1 MITCKFFLTAL
12 AVVVLGLNVSAQS
25 KYTINGYVKDIK
37 TGEELIGANVII
49 REIPATGAGT
59 NTYGFYS
66 VTIPEG
72 NYTITAQYIGYEPKS
87 VTVVLKQNTKQ
98 DFTLAE
104 SATQLGEVI
113 IAAEKKDGNIS
124 KTQMGI
130 EKIDVKEIR
139 NIPVLMGEK
148 DVLKMIQLRPGVKST
163 GEGNSGF
170 YVRGGSSDQ
179 NLILLDEATVYNASH
194 LLGFFSVF
202 NSDALKDVTLYKGGQ
217 PSEYGGRL
225 SSVLDIRMKEGN
237 DKKYGLEGGIGLMAT
252 RLTIEGPIVKEKG
265 SFTISGR
272 RTYADLFL
280 FFTKDSSINQNKLYF
295 YDLNIKANYRIND
308 KNRIFL
314 SGYFGKDVFG
324 MKNVFGFDWGNTTG
338 TLRWNHLF
346 SEKMFSNTSLIF
358 SNYNYNINIEPAGA
372 KVKIISR
379 IQDYN
384 IKQDFQYYINSKNK
398 LKFGL
403 NSIYHR
409 IIPGAFTNETD
420 SSISKLNLKN
430 NHDWENAAY
439 ISYEFK
445 PTTLF
450 SLECGIRLSSF
461 TVIGPGDFYTYN
473 KTGETT
479 DTASYS
485 SDEFVKTYFNIE
497 PRINANYIIDEK
509 SSLKIS
515 YAKNTQN
522 LHLLSNF
529 TSGNPTDLWIPN
541 SNNVKPE
548 IANQIS
554 FGYFR
559 NFQDDNFEFSTE
571 IYYKHLQNQI
581 EYKDGAK
588 QFNIFGNGNELIFNE
603 NVESQLLFGR
613 GRAYG
618 IEFSLRKKSGRFN
631 GWAGYTLAKTEKK
644 IAGINNGEYFPAK
657 QDRTHDISLVG
668 IYELSKKWTI
678 SATWVYYTGNAVT
691 FPSGKY
697 QVAGQIVYYYTE
709 RNGYR
714 MPDYHRL
721 DIGATW
727 QRKKTEKF
735 ESNWSFSLYNA
746 YGRKNA
752 FSITFREDPDD
763 PSKTQAVQTT
773 LFRWIPS
780 FTYNFK
786 F

>member
-1 MITCKFFLTAL
+1 MLTRKL
-12 AVVVLGLNVSAQS
+12 IVVVVLINCSISFAQT
-25 KYTINGYVKDIK
+25 KYTISGYVKDVK
-37 TGEELIGANVII
+37 TGEELIGANVFIK
-49 REIPATGAGT
+49 ELIPATGASA
-59 NTYGFYS
+59 NAYGFYS
-66 VTIPEG
+66 ITIPEG
-72 NYTITAQYIGYEPKS
+72 DYTITVQYIGYEPKS
-87 VTVVLKQNTKQ
+87 VHILLKQNTKQ
-98 DFTLAE
+98 DFNLAE
-104 SATQLGEVI
+104 SVTKLGEVV
-113 IAAEKKDGNIS
+113 IAAEKKDENIT
-124 KTQMGI
+124 KIQMGV
-130 EKIDVKEIR
+130 EKLDVKEIR
-139 NIPVLMGEK
+139 NIPLLLGEK
-148 DVLKMIQLRPGVKST
+148 DVFKMLQLRPGVKSA

-170 YVRGGSSDQ
+170 YVRGGAADQ

-202 NSDALKDVTLYKGGQ
+202 NADALKDVTLYKGNQ

-237 DKKYGLEGGIGLMAT
+237 DKKYGLEGGIGLTAT
-252 RLTIEGPIVKEKG
+252 RLTIEGPIIKEKG

-280 FFTKDSSINQNKLYF
+280 IFIKDSSINQNKLYF
-295 YDLNIKANYRIND
+295 YDLNVKANYRIND
-308 KNRIFL
+308 RNRIFL

-384 IKQDFQYYINSKNK
+384 IKQDFQFYINSKNK

-420 SSISKLNLKN
+420 SSISELNLKN
-430 NHDWENAAY
+430 NRDWENAAY
-439 ISYEFK
+439 ISHELK
-445 PTTLF
+445 PTAQF
-450 SLECGIRLSSF
+450 SIECGIRLSTFS
-461 TVIGPGDFYTYN
+461 VLGPGDFYTYN
-473 KTGETT
+473 KIGETI
-479 DTASYS
+479 DTASYGS
-485 SDEFVKTYFNIE
+485 GEFVKTYFNIE
-497 PRINANYIIDEK
+497 PRININYIINEK

-515 YAKNTQN
+515 FAKNTQN

-529 TSGNPTDLWIPN
+529 TSGNPTDLWIPS
-541 SNNVKPE
+541 SNHVKPE

-559 NFQDDNFEFSTE
+559 NFQDNNYEFSTE

-588 QFNIFGNGNELIFNE
+588 QFNIFGNGNELIFDE
-603 NVESQLLFGR
+603 NVESQLLFGI

-618 IEFSLRKKSGRFN
+618 IEFILRKKYGRFN

-644 IAGINNGEYFPAK
+644 IEGINNGEYFPAK
-657 QDRTHDISLVG
+657 QDRTHDISIVG
-668 IYELSKKWTI
+668 IYELSKKLTI

-697 QVAGQIVYYYTE
+697 KVAGQIVYYYTE

-714 MPDYHRL
+714 MPEYHRL

-735 ESNWSFSLYNA
+735 ESSWSFSLYNA

-763 PSKTQAVQTT
+763 PLKTQAVQTT